1 MKSALEVLRE
11 IRSRSSDGPAPD
23 SLLDHFLENDSIP
36 AAIFHSR
43 ALNRRFVLARD
54 EAALE
59 ALTGPDRKLP
69 VLFFR
74 EAVKLRQIG
83 LDGLRALLDF
93 RAEFGPRVELRAVRV
108 PDA

>member
-11 IRSRSSDGPAPD
+11 IRSRSSAERPPD
-23 SLLDHFLENDSIP
+23 DLLSRLLEDETIP

-59 ALTGPDRKLP
+59 VLTEADQKLP
-69 VLFFR
+69 VLFFG
-74 EAVKLRQIG
+74 EAVKLRQMG

-93 RAEFGPRVELRAVRV
+93 RQVFGPGVQITTVKVARA
-108 PDA
+108 